1 MKLTVTIKGELEDYV
16 LEQVKKTGKSNAM
29 TVVDLAFQGMEYK
42 QGLKSMAVFA
52 AAIEDEQKKK
62 AVLANVANVEVQA

>member
-42 QGLKSMAVFA
+42 QGIKSMAVLA
-52 AAIEDEQKKK
+52 AA
-62 AVLANVANVEVQA
+62 VERENIAKGVG